1 MYPVNLSK
9 ATEERVRG
17 MIEIRESVRRLISLQ
32 MDENGTDEAIK
43 TEQEKLNRVYDEF
56 YKKYGFE
63 ERPCEWD
70 VAQGPGNLGLR
81 GPKRSVEP
89 GMFKMVRNGDN
100 LKIE

>member
-1 MYPVNLSK
+1 MTMKQYLLEHKPADWAVSL
-9 ATEERVRG
+9 E
-17 MIEIRESVRRLISLQ
+17 LIS
-32 MDENGTDEAIK
+32 TKEA
-43 TEQEKLNRVYDEF
+43 VEF
-56 YKKYGFE
+56 YKKHGFE